1 MDAHQKISIGIF
13 GALLLGTMAVYTT
26 GGLSSSALNSD
37 ALVNTD
43 SLCPDTYM
51 RDYAETYP
59 LDKAKIVELQDFV
72 DQNCTG
78 EVLES
83 KKMYCEARAKQIK
96 TYSKSV
102 ERYDTCI
109 GTSDTTKK

>member
-37 ALVNTD
+37 TLVNTD

-59 LDKAKIVELQDFV
+59 LDKAKIVELQQFIT
-72 DQNCTG
+72 QNCTG
-78 EVLES
+78 KILES
-83 KKMYCEARAKQIK
+83 KKMYCEARAKQID

-102 ERYDTCI
+102 ERYEKCTD
-109 GTSDTTKK
+109 TSDTAKK